1 MKRILLVRLSSLG
14 DVLHS
19 FPAATDIRRALPEA
33 VLDWAVEEAY
43 VPLVRMHPGVTRAI
57 PFALRRWRTQW
68 FRPQAWR
75 ELAAFRA
82 ALREHP
88 YDAILDTQGLL
99 KSALVAKLARG
110 PVYGFGLGTAREQFA
125 TRCYDTTYEFDPAVH
140 KIERYRAVAARAL
153 GYVRRPDVEYGIV
166 APPAP
171 AYAPREPYCVML
183 HSTARAAKLW
193 TEAAWI
199 DVARTLES
207 RGILCVFPWGAEDE
221 RARSNRLAGALA
233 RGVVPP
239 GMSIEEAAGLVGH
252 AAAVIGVDT
261 GLMHLAAALG
271 VPVVGVFCDSEPLDA
286 QPLGAGRTAYR
297 GGVETPP
304 TVAEVLD
311 ALREVA
317 PALA

>member
-14 DVLHS
+14 DVLHT
-19 FPAATDIRRALPEA
+19 FPAATDIRRALPDA

-43 VPLVRMHPGVTRAI
+43 VPLVGMHPGVTRAI

-68 FRPQAWR
+68 YRPKAWR

-82 ALREHP
+82 ALGEHP

-99 KSALVAKLARG
+99 KSALVAKIARG
-110 PVYGFGLGTAREQFA
+110 PVFGFGLGTVRKQFA
-125 TRCYDTTYEFDPAVH
+125 IRCYDATYEFDPAVH
-140 KIERYRAVAARAL
+140 KIERYRAVAARTL
-153 GYVRRPDVEYGIV
+153 GYVRQPGVEYGIV

-171 AYAPREPYCVML
+171 AYAPSEPYCVLL

-193 TEAAWI
+193 TEEAWI
-199 DVARTLES
+199 GVARTLES
-207 RGILCVFPWGAEDE
+207 RGIVCVFPWGAEDE
-221 RARSNRLAGALA
+221 RARAGRLAGTLA
-233 RGVVPP
+233 RGIVPP
-239 GMSIEEAAGLVGH
+239 RMSIEEAAGLVGH
-252 AAAVIGVDT
+252 AAAVVGVDT
-261 GLMHLAAALG
+261 GLMHLAAAFG
-271 VPVVGVFCDSEPLDA
+271 VPVVGIFCDSEPLDA

-297 GGVETPP
+297 GGVGTPP

-317 PALA
+317 PGLA

>member
-14 DVLHS
+14 DVLHTL
-19 FPAATDIRRALPEA
+19 PAATDIRRAFPDA
-33 VLDWAVEEAY
+33 MLDWAVEEAY

-68 FRPQAWR
+68 FRPRAWR

-88 YDAILDTQGLL
+88 YDAIFDTQGLL

-110 PVYGFGLGTAREQFA
+110 PVYGFGLGTAREGFA
-125 TRCYDTTYEFDPAVH
+125 TRFYATTYEFEPTVH

-153 GYVRRPDVEYGIV
+153 GYVRQQGVTYGIV

-171 AYAPREPYCVML
+171 AFAPRQPYCVLL

-193 TEAAWI
+193 TEEAWI
-199 DVARTLES
+199 GVARALES
-207 RGILCVFPWGAEDE
+207 RGVACVLPWGAEDE
-221 RARSNRLAGALA
+221 RARAGRLAGALA

-239 GMSIEEAAGLVGH
+239 RMSIEEAAGLVGH

-297 GGVETPP
+297 GGVGTPP
-304 TVAEVLD
+304 TVAAVLE
-311 ALREVA
+311 ALHEVA

>member
-14 DVLHS
+14 DVLHT
-19 FPAATDIRRALPEA
+19 FPAATDIRRAFPDA

-99 KSALVAKLARG
+99 KSALVAKLASG

-153 GYVRRPDVEYGIV
+153 GYVRRPEVEYGIV

-183 HSTARAAKLW
+183 HSTAR
-193 TEAAWI
+193 
-199 DVARTLES
+199 
-207 RGILCVFPWGAEDE
+207 
-221 RARSNRLAGALA
+221 
-233 RGVVPP
+233 
-239 GMSIEEAAGLVGH
+239 
-252 AAAVIGVDT
+252 
-261 GLMHLAAALG
+261 
-271 VPVVGVFCDSEPLDA
+271 
-286 QPLGAGRTAYR
+286 
-297 GGVETPP
+297 
-304 TVAEVLD
+304 
-311 ALREVA
+311 
-317 PALA
+317 

>member
-99 KSALVAKLARG
+99 KSALVAKLASG

-207 RGILCVFPWGAEDE
+207 RGIVCVFPWGAEDE

-239 GMSIEEAAGLVGH
+239 RMSIEEAAGLVGH

-297 GGVETPP
+297 GGVGAPP